1 MMLLYLMISTLIM
14 PKYDK
19 YDYQDSTGFI
29 VRSTARAFETAFDQ
43 ELRKK
48 ADITVA
54 QSRVIGV
61 LVLIKDG
68 MTQREIANRIGI
80 EAPTIVPIID
90 KLEKQGIVIRKA
102 DHNDRRN
109 NRIFL
114 TDKSEAKWKLII
126 ECALELEKACRQGLS
141 DEELEVVKINLRKIG
156 QNIAH
161 IYLKS
166 SDQIES
172 RAENSKT
179 IKVRKA
185 AAAPPPPFP
194 SWKTK
199 THI

>member
-1 MMLLYLMISTLIM
+1 M

-185 AAAPPPPFP
+185 AAAPPPFP

>member
-1 MMLLYLMISTLIM
+1 MMLIYLMISALIM
-14 PKYDK
+14 PK

-126 ECALELEKACRQGLS
+126 ECALELEKAC
-141 DEELEVVKINLRKIG
+141 
-156 QNIAH
+156 
-161 IYLKS
+161 
-166 SDQIES
+166 
-172 RAENSKT
+172 
-179 IKVRKA
+179 
-185 AAAPPPPFP
+185 
-194 SWKTK
+194 
-199 THI
+199 